1 MTILLSITD
10 TRNPGEHFT
19 RSFVQQKVTI
29 GRARY
34 CDICLPDLSVS
45 TSHAEIKLHNNE
57 FYLMDSGSVNGT
69 FVQGAKLISHR
80 PRKLA
85 TGDVFTVAH
94 FEIQYKSGA
103 SQSAS
108 LKPNQAQQQALD
120 MLGAVLSMAPVP
132 VVPSIVIVSGPR
144 KDTRFQL
151 PAPPSVAIIGRS
163 NQADIFLNDRH
174 IARRHAEVAVRDD
187 NVFVRDLG
195 SKTGIRH
202 NGVQRP
208 EFTLTRDCTFTV
220 GDTTFALAH
229 PLDPSLYHIQNA
241 PEDQTASYCVNI
253 PAPTPPDEN
262 AEAPGT
268 PPIVDTE
275 PDGESHKLR
284 ETNRNN
290 TEPNDMNHTDGP
302 DADKNASDTLPMT
315 ESAAPLPVNLP
326 TGPAD
331 PLAPPSHPPEE
342 PLCALPDDPPSA
354 AEEKSDLGLIVVGA
368 IVVVSCVLALIWLLT

>member
-10 TRNPGEHFT
+10 TRNSGEHFT

-69 FVQGAKLISHR
+69 FLQGTKLISHR
-80 PRKLA
+80 PKKLA
-85 TGDVFTVAH
+85 NGDVFTVAH

-151 PAPPSVAIIGRS
+151 PAPPSVSIIGRS
-163 NQADIFLNDRH
+163 NQADIYLNDRH
-174 IARRHAEVAVRDD
+174 IARRHAEVAVRDGK
-187 NVFVRDLG
+187 VFVRDLG
-195 SKTGIRH
+195 TKTGIRH

-208 EFTLTRDCTFTV
+208 EFTLTQDCTFTV
-220 GDTTFALAH
+220 GNTTFGLAH

-253 PAPTPPDEN
+253 PAPTTQEETVD
-262 AEAPGT
+262 APGT
-268 PPIVDTE
+268 PPIMDTE
-275 PDGESHKLR
+275 SDRAPHKSP
-284 ETNRNN
+284 EANPNDTGA
-290 TEPNDMNHTDGP
+290 NDMNHSEGP
-302 DADKNASDTLPMT
+302 DADRNTSDTLPVT
-315 ESAAPLPVNLP
+315 EPAAPLPVPLP

-331 PLAPPSHPPEE
+331 PLAPPNRPPEE
-342 PLCALPDDPPSA
+342 PHSALPDDPPSPV
-354 AEEKSDLGLIVVGA
+354 EEKSDLGLIVVGA

>member
-34 CDICLPDLSVS
+34 CDVCLPDLSVS

-69 FVQGAKLISHR
+69 FLQGAKLISHR
-80 PRKLA
+80 PRKLV

-108 LKPNQAQQQALD
+108 LNPNQAQQQALD

-132 VVPSIVIVSGPR
+132 VIPSIVIVSGLR

-163 NQADIFLNDRH
+163 NQADIYLNDRH
-174 IARRHAEVAVRDD
+174 IARRHAEVAVREDR
-187 NVFVRDLG
+187 VFVRDLG

-220 GDTTFALAH
+220 GETTFALAH

-253 PAPTPPDEN
+253 PAPTTPDEN
-262 AEAPGT
+262 AVAPGT
-268 PPIVDTE
+268 PPIVDME
-275 PDGESHKLR
+275 PDRESQPHK
-284 ETNRNN
+284 EANRKD
-290 TEPNDMNHTDGP
+290 TEPNDMNHGD
-302 DADKNASDTLPMT
+302 DADTDKNASDRLPVT
-315 ESAAPLPVNLP
+315 EPAAPLPVPLP

-331 PLAPPSHPPEE
+331 PLAPPSRPPEE
-342 PLCALPDDPPSA
+342 PLSALPEDPPSA
-354 AEEKSDLGLIVVGA
+354 VEEKSDLGLIVVGA

>member
-163 NQADIFLNDRH
+163 NQADIYLNDRH
-174 IARRHAEVAVRDD
+174 IARQHAEVAVRDD
-187 NVFVRDLG
+187 KVFVRDLG
-195 SKTGIRH
+195 TKTGIRH

-220 GDTTFALAH
+220 GDTTFGLAH

-253 PAPTPPDEN
+253 PVPTTPDEN
-262 AEAPGT
+262 ADASGT

-275 PDGESHKLR
+275 PDRDSHTLQ
-284 ETNRNN
+284 EANRSD
-290 TEPNDMNHTDGP
+290 TEPNDMNHADVP

-315 ESAAPLPVNLP
+315 DPAAPLPVNLP